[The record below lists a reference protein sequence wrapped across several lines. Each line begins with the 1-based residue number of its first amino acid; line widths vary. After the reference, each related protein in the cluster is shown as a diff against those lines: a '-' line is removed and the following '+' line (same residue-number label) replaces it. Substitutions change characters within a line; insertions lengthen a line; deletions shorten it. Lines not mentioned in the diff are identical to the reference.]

1 MTTAPVA
8 TYAQKRE
15 ALCEYY
21 KEGIKPVDG
30 RQPIPEDLA
39 QEMVKNL
46 KDSGVPTDAL
56 IGVFD
61 TFLTLTLT
69 LQEHGY
75 NNIVY
80 LENYHTN
87 LTTLQEKYY
96 NTIEKGCEK
105 IGVIYYVPPMNNYN
119 RCDMDFHVTIG
130 NPPYSETSSGST
142 NNKGL
147 DDVFFQVSMERSNY
161 VSMII
166 RSKHFVN
173 QSSTFR
179 KKLFKTGNIRK
190 IEFLPEDTFSTVN
203 VRTCIVTYDRNHKG
217 LTEVLTLNGEN
228 NKVDLNEDTIIHPLN
243 GVLVSPANN
252 LASRWKR
259 GKLHLNEIVE
269 SDQGVTFVKALGRK
283 DADIEI
289 CTIEPSL
296 ESFGYK
302 KHGVMIPNMGTAD
315 GKIGKV
321 VVKPFEAVAGHSIVQ
336 FWTDTEE
343 EAIKLAEYLQSDD
356 VSRQI
361 KTIKFS
367 NPNPKALFQLIEDPI
382 K

>member
-1 MTTAPVA
+1 MTTA
-8 TYAQKRE
+8 TLFQKRE
-15 ALCEYY
+15 ALRSYY
-21 KEGIKPVDG
+21 QQGIKPVDG
-30 RQPIPEDLA
+30 RQPIPEHIA
-39 QEMVKNL
+39 QQEVQKL
-46 KDSGVPTDAL
+46 KDLGISKDAK

-75 NNIVY
+75 NNIFY
-80 LENYHTN
+80 LENHHAK

-96 NTIEKGCEK
+96 NTIEQGCKK
-105 IGVIYYVPPMNNYN
+105 IGVTYYIPPMNNYN
-119 RCDMDFHVTIG
+119 RCDMDFDVTIG
-130 NPPYSETSSGST
+130 NPPYSDTSSGSSNT
-142 NNKGL
+142 KGL
-147 DDVFFQVSMERSNY
+147 DDVFFLASMERSNY

-179 KKLFKTGNIRK
+179 KKLFSTGNIRR

-203 VRTCIVTYDRNHKG
+203 VRTCIVIYDRNYKG
-217 LTEVLTLNGEN
+217 LAEVSTLNGEI
-228 NKVDLNEDTIIHPLN
+228 NKVDLKEDTIIHPLN
-243 GVLVSPANN
+243 GVLVSPVDN

-259 GKLHLNEIVE
+259 GKLHLNKVVE
-269 SDQGVTFVKALGRK
+269 SHEGVTFVKALGRK
-283 DADIEI
+283 DAEIETCVI
-289 CTIEPSL
+289 DPNL

-336 FWTDTEE
+336 FWTNTEA
-343 EAIKLAEYLQSDD
+343 EAIQLAEYLQSDE
-356 VSRQI
+356 VSQLI

-367 NPNPKALFQLIEDPI
+367 NPNPKALFQLIKDPLI
-382 K
+382 NS

>member
-1 MTTAPVA
+1 MTVTLPLNPYQKLRIKA
-8 TYAQKRE
+8 TKDFS
-15 ALCEYY
+15 
-21 KEGIKPVDG
+21 EGIKPVDG
-30 RQPIPEDLA
+30 RQPIPDELA
-39 QEMVKNL
+39 LAMIQEL
-46 KDSGVPTDAL
+46 DVPKDAL
-56 IGVFD
+56 IGVYD
-61 TFLTLTLT
+61 AFLILTSHLRE
-69 LQEHGY
+69 QGY
-75 NNIVY
+75 TNIVV
-80 LENYHTN
+80 LENEHRN
-87 LTTLQEKYY
+87 LTSLQQKYY
-96 NTIEKGCEK
+96 DSVKSVCNNSPTIK
-105 IGVIYYVPPMNNYN
+105 YYVPPMNNYN
-119 RCDMDFHVTIG
+119 RCDMKFDVIIG
-130 NPPYSETSSGST
+130 NPPYSDTSSGSS

-147 DDVFFQVSMERSNY
+147 DDVFFLASMEMSNY

-179 KKLFKTGNIRK
+179 KKLFKTGNIRR
-190 IEFLPEDTFSTVN
+190 IEFLPEDTFSAVN
-203 VRTCIVTYDRNHKG
+203 VRTCIVTYDRNYKG
-217 LTEVLTLNGEN
+217 LTEVSTLDGEI
-228 NKVDLNEDTIIHPLN
+228 NKIDLKEDTIIHPLN

-259 GKLHLNEIVE
+259 GKLHLNEIIE

-289 CTIEPSL
+289 CTIDPSL

-336 FWTDTEE
+336 FWTDTEA

-356 VSRQI
+356 VSRLI